1 MNRRKFFQRG
11 ISKTDFVLEIG
22 PYVNPLFPKCE
33 GWNVIS
39 NDVFSYD
46 ELITKAKGDDNLD
59 DEAIARIE
67 SVDHVGEPT
76 RIFNSSSELDEK
88 VDYVISSHNLEHI
101 PNPIKFL
108 NTCEKV
114 LKNEGLLILAL
125 PDYRCCWDRFRPLTC
140 CGDWLQAYYEDR
152 SKPTAKQ
159 IFVQNS
165 MHCRWNDNGTLRPTM
180 PLATNTKELVP
191 LETLGNA
198 YEQFVANFK
207 KGASLEYVDTHCWTF
222 TPDSFSL
229 ILLDLF
235 FLKLTKLSI
244 REIESRNGS
253 EFLVKLEK
261 SESKG
266 MEKKEFFRQRKKL
279 FYRIASFYSD
289 QL

>member
-101 PNPIKFL
+101 PNPLKFL

-266 MEKKEFFRQRKKL
+266 MEQKEFFRQRKKL